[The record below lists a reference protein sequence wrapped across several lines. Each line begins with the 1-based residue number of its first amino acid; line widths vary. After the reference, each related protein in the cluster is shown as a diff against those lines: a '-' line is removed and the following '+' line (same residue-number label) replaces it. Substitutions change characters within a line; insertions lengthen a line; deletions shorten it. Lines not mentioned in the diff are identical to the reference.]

1 MLAWCGRPERGGV
14 DGVGA
19 QYASSPQVPWRG
31 MADPAA
37 YPGCVGQSMNFAEH
51 PYENRGPG
59 HCQSSG
65 GGYPYPSQY
74 RPHPSS
80 PPASYGPPPGQH
92 CGGNYGNGPM
102 PSSPGP
108 YQRQPYPGAVP
119 EMRYGPRH
127 SAPPAYPGSPAPLSK
142 PPGAWD
148 HSMGGG
154 NYGTRPVMM
163 QSPPPIRS
171 PVSSAQT
178 LHSMGNYRT
187 VVPPGPAGPPMG
199 VAPPP
204 PHGSVPVSQSQSPS
218 WSQSP
223 RTTPS
228 PLACH
233 ARSPAPPQQP
243 PFSPP
248 TPAPTPQLQKPPSP
262 ISGSHDPL
270 QSLEKMVLLDPH
282 NSGGGNVNYGGMQE
296 SSGYGSN
303 SGGGTESGPSS
314 PYPTYYNLD
323 QNRMCTPPDP
333 GPPYGIAN
341 FAATGAYRT
350 VLPNM
355 DNPALRSERTSSGG
369 IPAPAPPPG
378 VYPQPVVNGVSDG
391 DFGTSSSPMAGPP
404 PRVSEFDRPYAGA
417 GPRGGTPPCDDL
429 TKRRRSSD
437 SALCNRPSSVGVP
450 GPSGA
455 TSASGAVDSGCKLRR
470 RSVAGVPDGIGA
482 SPGPLT
488 VMPGEPAHRV
498 KTEPEVSTSEPE
510 RVPVSE
516 VVCFSG
522 TSAATTTTSAAKA
535 TSATAASSVATTPAT
550 QQPSPTKRKR
560 GRPFGTKNKAKDSA
574 TVGKRRRRKAVATV
588 HPVPAATPTTAV
600 AAAATT
606 KVRTPTTGPYIRVF
620 GTRERPLSS
629 HIVNVAPRTVPEDES
644 KRKKVSAPARVGPHH
659 PTGRRLAGSAAH
671 TSTLSPHY
679 DAVTRDPTWLCAFCL
694 KGSHHQGL
702 GDLYGPYP
710 GTVVRPAEPEPV
722 SCQEE
727 VLRRGRA
734 TKRKKSDSTSGT
746 EEGSTPRRCSRQRRP
761 SEAER
766 EVEVS
771 KELWV
776 HETCATWSQG
786 VYLGGNRVHGLQEAV
801 AEAAHLVCCKCKLVG
816 ASLGCITR
824 GCSEKYHYLCAV
836 EKGCYLDTENFSIVC
851 SKHKKPNARPS

>member
-1 MLAWCGRPERGGV
+1 MKV
-14 DGVGA
+14 VGPVTVKVA
-19 QYASSPQVPWRG
+19 V
-31 MADPAA
+31 
-37 YPGCVGQSMNFAEH
+37 
-51 PYENRGPG
+51 
-59 HCQSSG
+59 
-65 GGYPYPSQY
+65 GGYPYQQY

-108 YQRQPYPGAVP
+108 YPRQPYPGAVP

-148 HSMGGG
+148 HGMGGGGG

-171 PVSSAQT
+171 PVSSAPT
-178 LHSMGNYRT
+178 MHTMGNYRT

-204 PHGSVPVSQSQSPS
+204 TASRQRAGPAEPV
-218 WSQSP
+218 
-223 RTTPS
+223 
-228 PLACH
+228 AVM
-233 ARSPAPPQQP
+233 QP

-262 ISGSHDPL
+262 ITGSHDPL

-282 NSGGGNVNYGGMQE
+282 NSSSGSASYGGMQE
-296 SSGYGSN
+296 SSGYGST

-355 DNPALRSERTSSGG
+355 DNNPALRGERTGSGG
-369 IPAPAPPPG
+369 ISAPPPG
-378 VYPQPVVNGVSDG
+378 VYAQPVVNGVNDG
-391 DFGTSSSPMAGPP
+391 DFGSGGSPMAGPP
-404 PRVSEFDRPYAGA
+404 PRSGEFERPYAGA
-417 GPRGGTPPCDDL
+417 GPRGGSPPGDDPM
-429 TKRRRSSD
+429 KRRRSLD
-437 SALCNRPSSVGVP
+437 STLCNRPSSLGGP
-450 GPSGA
+450 GPSGVP
-455 TSASGAVDSGCKLRR
+455 SGSGAMDSGCKLRR
-470 RSVAGVPDGIGA
+470 RSVAGVPDGMNA
-482 SPGPLT
+482 SPLPLT
-488 VMPGEPAHRV
+488 VMPREQSPAQRV
-498 KTEPEVSTSEPE
+498 KTEPE
-510 RVPVSE
+510 
-516 VVCFSG
+516 
-522 TSAATTTTSAAKA
+522 
-535 TSATAASSVATTPAT
+535 
-550 QQPSPTKRKR
+550 QSPTKRKR
-560 GRPFGTKNKAKDSA
+560 GRPFGAKNKAKDSG
-574 TVGKRRRRKAVATV
+574 TVVKRRQRKAA
-588 HPVPAATPTTAV
+588 PAAHPAVAVTPTTAV
-600 AAAATT
+600 VAAATTT
-606 KVRTPTTGPYIRVF
+606 KVRTPTMGPYVRVL
-620 GTRERPLSS
+620 GT
-629 HIVNVAPRTVPEDES
+629 PR
-644 KRKKVSAPARVGPHH
+644 AGPHH
-659 PTGRRLAGSAAH
+659 ATGRRLAGSAAH

-727 VLRRGRA
+727 ALLRRGRA
-734 TKRKKSDSTSGT
+734 TKRKKSDSFSGT
-746 EEGSTPRRCSRQRRP
+746 EDGSTPRRGSRQRRS

-766 EVEVS
+766 EPEVS

-776 HETCATWSQG
+776 HEACATWSQG

-801 AEAAHLVCCKCKLVG
+801 AEATHLVCCKCKLVG
-816 ASLGCITR
+816 ASLGCLSR

-836 EKGCYLDTENFSIVC
+836 EKGCQLDTENFSILC
-851 SKHKKPNARPS
+851 PKHKKPSARPS